1 MVLSAKAGRKTG
13 TAGKKIKLKGVKP
26 EGNSKAMPEEV
37 PKVMPEKNVP
47 QKPKAVALKVRAT
60 ALGYYGAQLREEGD
74 AFELRDEAH
83 FSSSWMEKA

>member
-13 TAGKKIKLKGVKP
+13 AAGKKLKLKGGKP
-26 EGNSKAMPEEV
+26 EGNSKAVPEDMPKE
-37 PKVMPEKNVP
+37 MAEKKVP
-47 QKPKAVALKVRAT
+47 QKAKAVALKVRAT